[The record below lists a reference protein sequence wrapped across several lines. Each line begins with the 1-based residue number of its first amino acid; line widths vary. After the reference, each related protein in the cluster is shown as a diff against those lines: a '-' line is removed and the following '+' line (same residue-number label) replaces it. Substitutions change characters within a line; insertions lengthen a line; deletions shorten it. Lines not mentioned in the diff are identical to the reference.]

1 MEKEITFKDVLELLI
16 ESRKII
22 IIFSF
27 LGLLGALGFLMVTPN
42 KFEAVAKIQMGRLSP
57 EKILTWVNAEDPN
70 LLMYRLKTPSSY
82 SAVEI
87 KACDLDNEKVP
98 NESLVELLN
107 FFVPKGLNNI
117 LELRVSLTSKEKA
130 YSCTLAI
137 FEYIRESQNQINKI
151 HIDRAKG
158 LLMEY
163 RPRLKEVINHGSLGG
178 SGQSIS
184 STFFPSKDDV
194 KPLAEE
200 ILRLNNLINNVEQ
213 AKLIA
218 PIHVLDTPIFR
229 KTFTA
234 IGIGFFAG
242 LLLGLMLALIR
253 RISINYKL
261 S

>member
-1 MEKEITFKDVLELLI
+1 MEKEITFKDVLDLLI
-16 ESRKII
+16 ESRII
-22 IIFSF
+22 IIISGF
-27 LGLLGALGFLMVTPN
+27 LGLLAALGFLMVTPN
-42 KFEAVAKIQMGRLSP
+42 KFEAVAKIQMARLSP

-70 LLMYRLKTPSSY
+70 LLLYRLKSPSSY

-107 FFVPKGLNNI
+107 IFVPKGLNNT
-117 LELRVSLTSKEKA
+117 LELRVSLTAKETA
-130 YSCTLAI
+130 YSCALAI
-137 FEYIRESQNQINKI
+137 FEYIRESQNQMNKI

-158 LLMEY
+158 FLMEY
-163 RPRLKEVINHGSLGG
+163 RPRLKEVINHDSLGG
-178 SGQSIS
+178 PGQSIS
-184 STFFPSKDDV
+184 STFLPSRDDL
-194 KPLAEE
+194 KPFSEE

-213 AKLIA
+213 AKLIS

-242 LLLGLMLALIR
+242 LLLGFMLAVIR